1 MTAEDFELHE
11 KLLRHLKGMLSAYA
25 EWLAAKKRKA
35 AAE

>member
-11 KLLRHLKGMLSAYA
+11 KILRHLKGLIAAYG

-35 AAE
+35 E